1 MIRDNF
7 AIFILSHGRPE
18 KIYTIDTLNKVG
30 YTGKYYFI
38 LDNEDPKIDGYKEKF
53 GEDHVVIFNKAEVA
67 KKFDIYDN
75 FDGRNVVVFARNVC
89 FDIARDL
96 GLDYFAE
103 FEDDYLEFSY
113 RFEYNNSLKA
123 ISIEDFDSV
132 CECML
137 DFLDDTNVRTV
148 AFAQAGEMIGGLGG
162 GVWKKKV
169 KRKAMNTFFFK
180 VGKPEEDFYFLGRFN
195 DDVNAYTLLGQ
206 RGEIFLQ
213 ISNVNMAQVVT
224 QANEG
229 GNTEA
234 YKKYGTYVKSFY
246 SIMACPHS
254 ITLMMMGTA
263 SPRIHHYINWET
275 CVPKIIS
282 DRFKIKE

>member
-1 MIRDNF
+1 MVRDNF
-7 AIFILSHGRPE
+7 AIFILSHGRPDN
-18 KIYTIDTLNKVG
+18 IYTIDTLNKVG

-38 LDNEDPKIDGYKEKF
+38 LDNEDPTIDGYKNKF
-53 GEDHVVIFNKAEVA
+53 GEDHVVIFDKAEA
-67 KKFDIYDN
+67 ASKFDIYDN
-75 FDGRNVVVFARNVC
+75 FEGRNVVVFARNVC

-103 FEDDYLEFSY
+103 FEDDYLEFRY

-132 CECML
+132 CEYMM
-137 DFLDDTNVRTV
+137 DFLDDTKVRTV

-180 VGKPEEDFYFLGRFN
+180 VGKPEDDIYFLGRFN
-195 DDVNAYTLLGQ
+195 DDVNAYTVLGQ

-224 QANEG
+224 QSKEG

-254 ITLMMMGTA
+254 VVLMMMGTA

-282 DRFKIKE
+282 DRFKK